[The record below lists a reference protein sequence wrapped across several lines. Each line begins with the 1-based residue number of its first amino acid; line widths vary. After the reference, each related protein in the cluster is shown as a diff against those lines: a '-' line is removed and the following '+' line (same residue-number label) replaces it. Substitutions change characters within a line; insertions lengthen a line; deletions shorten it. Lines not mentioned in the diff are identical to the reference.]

1 MNYVLIG
8 VTINNLMLCDKI
20 LKNGDNCVIYE
31 KRNIDEFYE
40 NCDNIKSQPFF
51 SSNDINF
58 MDCLKSINLNEYDAG
73 IHYDLSF
80 NFIKQFKFNEINN
93 IFHLFSNSIVDEKM
107 LKEEQLIVYLKNKNF
122 CTESIEYINKFCNFF
137 NKKYDIISLYEFMYL
152 VNSKL
157 FGEYYIMNKS
167 YLIKKILKNVNIEEC
182 IIWSHEIINTNFN
195 ESDKVIFDIKPENIK
210 KLNNNTDTKIETD
223 KVYKSNFYNLFWD
236 SEIEFPL
243 EFKNDLIYF
252 DITKNFT
259 LNNHV
264 ITDDITDVNKKLYF
278 LDKPS
283 KVTVTENNYLRENII
298 NNNIIFLKRSKI
310 IEDDII
316 NSLYILQ
323 YTNSSYLKIFKVYK
337 NDTIIDIIKLYLC
350 LNFCLKLFSFKNK
363 I

>member
-8 VTINNLMLCDKI
+8 ATINNLMLCDKI
-20 LKNGDNCVIYE
+20 LKNGDNCIIYE

-51 SSNDINF
+51 SSNDVNF
-58 MDCLKSINLNEYDAG
+58 MEWLKSINLKEYDAG

-80 NFIKQFKFNEINN
+80 NFFKQFKFNEVSN
-93 IFHLFSNSIVDEKM
+93 IANLFSRTILNDPI
-107 LKEEQLIVYLKNKNF
+107 LKEEQLIVYLTNKNF
-122 CTESIEYINKFCNFF
+122 CKESVEYIKKFCNFF
-137 NKKYDIISLYEFMYL
+137 NKKYDIISLYDFMYL

-157 FGEYYIMNKS
+157 FGEYYIINKS
-167 YLIKKILKNVNIEEC
+167 HFIKKIFKNTNVEEH
-182 IIWSHEIINTNFN
+182 ITWSHEIINTHFDNN
-195 ESDKVIFDIKPENIK
+195 NQVIFDIKSENIK
-210 KLNNNTDTKIETD
+210 KLNINIENE
-223 KVYKSNFYNLFWD
+223 KLEKSNYYNLFWD

-252 DITKNFT
+252 DITNNFT

-264 ITDDITDVNKKLYF
+264 ITDDITDINNKLYF

-283 KVTVTENNYLRENII
+283 KFTVSENNYLRENII
-298 NNNIIFLKRSKI
+298 NENIIFLKRSKL

-323 YTNSSYLKIFKVYK
+323 YTNSSYLKIFKIYK

-350 LNFCLKLFSFKNK
+350 LKLCLKLFSFKNK